1 VLVAL
6 VLKEHPNHIVRVAR
20 VVDHQQDNAIN
31 AQIAMRR
38 ITKFVRPAPA
48 ASVYTAKSLDA
59 RLLVWIVQPAQ
70 LA

>member
-20 VVDHQQDNAIN
+20 VVEHQQDAIN
-31 AQIAMRR
+31 VQIAMRR